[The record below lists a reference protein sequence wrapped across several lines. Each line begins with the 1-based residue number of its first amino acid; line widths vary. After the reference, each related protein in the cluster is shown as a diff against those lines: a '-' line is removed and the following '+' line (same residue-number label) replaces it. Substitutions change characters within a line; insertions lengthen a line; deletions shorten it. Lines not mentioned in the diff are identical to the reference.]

1 VSSLG
6 KTLLTKGGPVKK
18 GMANHSGFLP
28 WEPHEQYE
36 KAKNMT
42 LKDEFPRSV
51 GAKYTTGEE
60 WRRNSRMKRQ
70 RAKAKTMPSCGC
82 DW

>member
-1 VSSLG
+1 MSSLG
-6 KTLLTKGGPVKK
+6 KTLLTKCGPVRK

-36 KAKNMT
+36 KAKSMT

-60 WRRNSRMKRQ
+60 WRRWSGV
-70 RAKAKTMPSCGC
+70 PSPSPINPHISP
-82 DW
+82 